1 MKLLFIILT
10 VLSSFLAK
18 LEKSTFKTDY
28 TATVEEEASSPMNYP
43 GTITMQGRQF
53 LLSMSGT
60 TAAYDGK
67 TMYMFS
73 EETDELTLTT
83 PTDEELVESNPLLFA
98 KEMSESCTVT
108 ERASKDGQQTIITL
122 IPKDQSNGINRF
134 VLHVRNAD
142 LTPMKV
148 EVKENKAV
156 SRIVFNNPA
165 FIPTPP
171 SFVIEPDETTFVN
184 DLRF

>member
-1 MKLLFIILT
+1 
-10 VLSSFLAK
+10 
-18 LEKSTFKTDY
+18 
-28 TATVEEEASSPMNYP
+28 
-43 GTITMQGRQF
+43 
-53 LLSMSGT
+53 
-60 TAAYDGK
+60 
-67 TMYMFS
+67 
-73 EETDELTLTT
+73 
-83 PTDEELVESNPLLFA
+83 
-98 KEMSESCTVT
+98 MSESCTVT
-108 ERASKDGQQTIITL
+108 ERVSKDGQQTIITL

-171 SFVIEPDETTFVN
+171 SFVIEPEETTFVN